1 MKRSNT
7 KVLCRAGIIA
17 ALYVVLTW
25 PLGSLAFG
33 TMGFQIR
40 PAEAL
45 TMLPLFYPEAIPA
58 LYVGCLIANIITGNA
73 WDIGLG
79 SLCSLVA
86 AALTFVTG
94 KFIKNTPVK
103 LVLGGVFPVL
113 VNAFVIPLVLILGGS
128 AYAGYWF
135 MFASLALTQSVWV
148 YALGVPLYFGI
159 GALRAKGISAFC
171 DNVTGER
178 LTKDES
184 ARSTQNRADRAAK

>member
-1 MKRSNT
+1 MKRFTT
-7 KVLCRAGIIA
+7 KMLCRAGIVA

-45 TMLPLFYPEAIPA
+45 TMLPFYYAEAIPA
-58 LYVGCLIANIITGNA
+58 LYVGCLVANMITGNV

-79 SLCSLVA
+79 SLCSLIA
-86 AALTFVTG
+86 AALTWLTG
-94 KFIKNTPVK
+94 KLIKNTPAK
-103 LVLGGVFPVL
+103 LIVGGIFPVL

-135 MFASLALTQSVWV
+135 MFASLTLTQAVWV
-148 YALGVPLYFGI
+148 YGLGIPLYFGI
-159 GALRAKGISAFC
+159 GALRKKGISAFC
-171 DNVTGER
+171 DNTTGSHLQTANE
-178 LTKDES
+178 
-184 ARSTQNRADRAAK
+184 QH

>member
-1 MKRSNT
+1 MKHAST
-7 KVLCRAGIIA
+7 KKLCRAGIVA

-45 TMLPLFYPEAIPA
+45 TMLPLFYAESIPA
-58 LYVGCLIANIITGNA
+58 LYVGCLLANLITGNV

-86 AALTFVTG
+86 AALTFLAG
-94 KFIKNTPVK
+94 KLIKNTPLK
-103 LVLGGVFPVL
+103 LIVGGIFPVAI
-113 VNAFVIPLVLILGGS
+113 NALVIPGVLFLGGS

-135 MFASLALTQSVWV
+135 MAASLAITQAVWV
-148 YALGVPLYFGI
+148 YGLGVPLYFGI
-159 GALRAKGISAFC
+159 RALRKKGVSAFR
-171 DNVTGER
+171 DNRTGQPLQR
-178 LTKDES
+178 PDDTATD
-184 ARSTQNRADRAAK
+184 AKA

>member
-1 MKRSNT
+1 MKRFTT
-7 KVLCRAGIIA
+7 KMLCRAGIVA

-33 TMGFQIR
+33 YMGFQIR

-45 TMLPLFYPEAIPA
+45 TMLPLYYAESIPA
-58 LYVGCLIANIITGNA
+58 LYVGCLLANLITGNV

-86 AALTFVTG
+86 AALTWLMG

-103 LVLGGVFPVL
+103 LIAGGIFPVL
-113 VNAFVIPLVLILGGS
+113 INAFVIPLVLILGGS

-135 MFASLALTQSVWV
+135 MFASLVLTQAVWV
-148 YALGVPLYFGI
+148 YGLGIPLYFGI
-159 GALRAKGISAFC
+159 GALRKKGVSAFC
-171 DNVTGER
+171 DNKTGTP
-178 LTKDES
+178 L
-184 ARSTQNRADRAAK
+184 QNNGNRG

>member
-1 MKRSNT
+1 MRIFTT
-7 KVLCRAGIIA
+7 KKLCRAGIIA

-33 TMGFQIR
+33 TLGFQIR

-45 TMLPLFYPEAIPA
+45 TMLPFFYTESIPA

-86 AALTFVTG
+86 AALTWLTG
-94 KFIKNTPVK
+94 KLIKNTPAK
-103 LVLGGVFPVL
+103 LAVGGIFPVL

-135 MFASLALTQSVWV
+135 MFASLLVTQAVWV
-148 YALGVPLYFGI
+148 YGLGIPLYLGI
-159 GALRAKGISAFC
+159 GALRKKGVSAFC
-171 DNVTGER
+171 DNRTGER
-178 LTKDES
+178 LEG
-184 ARSTQNRADRAAK
+184 AAEHKN

>member
-1 MKRSNT
+1 MKRFST
-7 KVLCRAGIIA
+7 KKLCRAGIIA

-25 PLGSLAFG
+25 PLGALAFG
-33 TMGFQIR
+33 TLGFQIR

-86 AALTFVTG
+86 AVLTFLAG
-94 KFIKNTPVK
+94 KLIKNTPLK
-103 LVLGGVFPVL
+103 LAVGGIFPVF
-113 VNAFVIPLVLILGGS
+113 VNAFVIPCVLLLGGS

-135 MFASLALTQSVWV
+135 MFASLLVTQAVWV
-148 YALGVPLYFGI
+148 YGLGVPLYFGI
-159 GALRAKGISAFC
+159 RALRAKGISAFT
-171 DNVTGER
+171 DNFTGKP
-178 LTKDES
+178 LAKD
-184 ARSTQNRADRAAK
+184 AADKGDTRAA

>member
-1 MKRSNT
+1 MKRSPT
-7 KVLCRAGIIA
+7 KMLCRAGIVA

-25 PLGSLAFG
+25 PLGALAFG
-33 TMGFQIR
+33 TLGFQIR

-58 LYVGCLIANIITGNA
+58 LYVGCLIANIITGNV

-86 AALTFVTG
+86 AALTYLAG

-103 LVLGGVFPVL
+103 LIVGGIFPVL

-135 MFASLALTQSVWV
+135 MFASLALTQAVWV
-148 YALGVPLYFGI
+148 YGLGVPLYFGI
-159 GALRAKGISAFC
+159 GALRKKGVSAFC
-171 DNVTGER
+171 DNRIGQP
-178 LTKDES
+178 LES
-184 ARSTQNRADRAAK
+184 DAGGALDNNAAEHKN